1 MSSLLLNGS
10 FANTALLQDDDGA
23 FQTLLSGMLV
33 PGTDPS
39 VFGRDTPVAVSGVKT
54 KLNVKVAK
62 ERAPV
67 GMWVYQDQQAITY
80 NRITLASLAAK
91 YPPTIYADF
100 PTTKK
105 ALFDSYLSKVGL
117 FPRGDDITAGNV
129 AAPGTVAMACKAS
142 SFLLTGSQNYTIKQA
157 PKFLAD
163 VVKNTGLSLF
173 NVTKDMSGVALT
185 LMVAE
190 VNAKNAAT
198 LPRPILA
205 TEVKAGVPRILN
217 EYDGVNTEV
226 ELIGK
231 NSEVYL
237 DQVTL
242 SYHRVNFS
250 WYLGGTQMIIK
261 GASKPTT
268 TYLLS
273 EIRRITGFTMEV
285 DDIVPDDYATIP
297 KGQTQTI
304 TVFIQPTSLRYV
316 GEITIDYTAV

>member
-1 MSSLLLNGS
+1 MSSVLLNGS
-10 FANTALLQDDDGA
+10 FTNTALQQDDDGA

-39 VFGRDTPVAVSGVKT
+39 VFGHDTPVAVSGVKT
-54 KLNVKVAK
+54 KINVKVVK
-62 ERAPV
+62 DRAPV
-67 GMWVYQDQQAITY
+67 QMWVYQDQQAINY
-80 NRITLASLAAK
+80 NRITLAALAAK

-105 ALFDSYLSKVGL
+105 ALFDSYLSKAGL
-117 FPRGDDITAGNV
+117 YPRGLDITDGAV
-129 AAPGTVAMACKAS
+129 TAPGTVAMACRAS
-142 SFLLTGSQNYTIKQA
+142 AFLLTGSQNYTIKQA

-163 VVKNTGLSLF
+163 VVKNTDLSLY
-173 NVTKDMSGVALT
+173 NVTKDMTGTALN

-198 LPRPILA
+198 LPRPITV
-205 TEVKAGVPRILN
+205 TEVKAGVPRVLS
-217 EYDGVNTEV
+217 EYDDVNTEV
-226 ELIGK
+226 DLIGN
-231 NSEVYL
+231 NSQVYL
-237 DQVTL
+237 DKVTL

-250 WYLGGTQMIIK
+250 WYLGGTQMVIK

-268 TYLLS
+268 AYLLS

-297 KGQTQTI
+297 KGETQTI
-304 TVFIQPTSLRYV
+304 TVFIQPSSLRYV